1 MGLERFL
8 GAGGSAHRHQ
18 RHGTHSLRARCVPA
32 PSARQPRTHS
42 IARLTLP
49 ANSSSESTII
59 PTRNSERG
67 VRNEGVAF
75 NSVLRG
81 REFFLEIDDLF
92 YLNQKPPV
100 DPGQVE
106 YLFDGES
113 GAEGVADEED

>member
-49 ANSSSESTII
+49 AAGAKEAARVVKSVRSARNLAESEGGFVAGSLLPDCSAARFKTSAA
-59 PTRNSERG
+59 PRSG
-67 VRNEGVAF
+67 SAAGPAAVRQLMATGTA
-75 NSVLRG
+75 S
-81 REFFLEIDDLF
+81 
-92 YLNQKPPV
+92 K
-100 DPGQVE
+100 
-106 YLFDGES
+106 
-113 GAEGVADEED
+113 